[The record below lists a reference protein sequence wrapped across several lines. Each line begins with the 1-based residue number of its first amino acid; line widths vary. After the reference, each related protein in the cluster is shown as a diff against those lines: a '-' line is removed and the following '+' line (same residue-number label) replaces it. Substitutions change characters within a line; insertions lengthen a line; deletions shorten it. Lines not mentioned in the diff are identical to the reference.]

1 MRNQYGLAEE
11 QGVAGQPPA
20 TRQEVMRRVP
30 PGAMVEYYS
39 DLAGGLL
46 APEDMRLEDAAFR
59 VQIDPAG
66 DIVFSTDPILFISRY
81 QFAFRQIVGW
91 AMDPDVVGSAPA
103 LVGFNVREDGRN
115 FDVFRRPV
123 DMQSLLSRN
132 GSGNIHKWD
141 GVYITVPGTTMS
153 VEWFVDRARWAALV
167 GAAREFGVQLLG
179 DYVACAPE

>member
-1 MRNQYGLAEE
+1 MNQNGLGQNQGAAEQSPE
-11 QGVAGQPPA
+11 EGI
-20 TRQEVMRRVP
+20 RRLP
-30 PGAMVEYYS
+30 PGWMATYYG

-59 VQIDPAG
+59 VQIDPVG
-66 DIVFSTDPILFISRY
+66 DIVFSTDPILLVSRY

-115 FDVFRRPV
+115 FDVFKRPI

-132 GSGNIHKWD
+132 GSGNVHKWD

-153 VEWFVDRARWAALV
+153 VEWFVDRARWVALV